1 MIMYTRKIVLWR
13 APMLTIYNFKYSSC
27 AQIVIIAA
35 CIAVAVAVHGPVGYS
50 VHTVHDDHH
59 GGHYGGGHYG
69 GGIVGG
75 HYGGQGGY
83 AGVAHGYYGHG
94 DEHSHQ
100 DYHVIYFNHHL
111 EHKALTLYLYRITQN
126 TNSIMA

>member
-1 MIMYTRKIVLWR
+1 MFLYTTTRIIVFWR
-13 APMLTIYNFKYSSC
+13 APHCKPICSQYHFKYSSC
-27 AQIVIIAA
+27 IQIVIIAA

-59 GGHYGGGHYG
+59 GGGYGGGGHYG

-75 HYGGQGGY
+75 HYGGHGGY

-94 DEHSHQ
+94 DGHSHQ
-100 DYHVIYFNHHL
+100 DYHVNLFS
-111 EHKALTLYLYRITQN
+111 LYR
-126 TNSIMA
+126 SS

>member
-1 MIMYTRKIVLWR
+1 MFMYKKNRVVARAVLPANILRSDKIFFMYL
-13 APMLTIYNFKYSSC
+13 PI
-27 AQIVIIAA
+27 QIVIIAA

-59 GGHYGGGHYG
+59 GGHYGGGGGHYG

-75 HYGGQGGY
+75 HYGGAGGY

-94 DEHSHQ
+94 DAHGHQ
-100 DYHVIYFNHHL
+100 DYHVIFDIVIYQCL
-111 EHKALTLYLYRITQN
+111 L
-126 TNSIMA
+126 

>member
-1 MIMYTRKIVLWR
+1 MACAALQANAHSILFSNILY
-13 APMLTIYNFKYSSC
+13 

-35 CIAVAVAVHGPVGYS
+35 CIAVTVAVHGPVAYS

-59 GGHYGGGHYG
+59 GGHYGGGGQYG
-69 GGIVGG
+69 GGIIGG

-94 DEHSHQ
+94 DVHGHQ
-100 DYHVIYFNHHL
+100 DYHVML
-111 EHKALTLYLYRITQN
+111 
-126 TNSIMA
+126 